1 MRFIRIFINKLKWVF
16 FSNIYSSISKFLIL
30 VLIAQILT
38 ATEVG
43 IYTLGLAITAPI
55 TLLFNMK
62 MKSIIITEKNP
73 NIDKFKKIRFF
84 SNCFAIFILFLISW
98 LFYKD
103 YIGVLIIIGFIK
115 ILDINSEFYQS
126 LPNKNKDFHITSKL
140 IISKYTGITIL
151 FAITLILTES
161 LILSLIVYILYQIT
175 HLLVERHY
183 FKRYVIYLN
192 EKENVTYLFLLSFM
206 IPLGVTQ
213 MLYSFGSSLPKYI
226 LENVATIEEVGI
238 FSAILY
244 FVTIIN
250 MLVSSVFQTVLPYAM
265 DNYNKDLKQFNK
277 IILVIA
283 PIISLVFCA
292 FLYLPIYFMGE
303 NILKILYGDIYAEH
317 HYLLYILVLT
327 IYFNI
332 ISWVLDS
339 ALLISRNIKLQPLF
353 NFLNIII
360 TGLTAWYLINL
371 NALVG
376 ATIAITLYQFIN
388 FIFKFLYYFIRGTKT

>member
-1 MRFIRIFINKLKWVF
+1 MRIIRIFINKLKWVF

-73 NIDKFKKIRFF
+73 NIDKFKKIRLI

-161 LILSLIVYILYQIT
+161 LILSLIVYILYQVA

-183 FKRYVIYLN
+183 FKKYVLYLN

-206 IPLGVTQ
+206 IPLGITQ

-250 MLVSSVFQTVLPYAM
+250 MLLSSVFQTVLPYAM
-265 DNYNKDLKQFNK
+265 DNYNKNLKQFNK

-332 ISWVLDS
+332 ISWVFDS

-360 TGLTAWYLINL
+360 TGLAAWYLINL
-371 NALVG
+371 NTLVG